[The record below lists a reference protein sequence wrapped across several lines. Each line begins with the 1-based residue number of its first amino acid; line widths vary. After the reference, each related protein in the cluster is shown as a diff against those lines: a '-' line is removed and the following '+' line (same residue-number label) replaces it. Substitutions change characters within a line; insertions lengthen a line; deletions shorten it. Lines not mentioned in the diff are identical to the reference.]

1 MKKRSVQIKDGYYME
16 GHKFKLYPSDS
27 QKEFINTCINTSRF
41 VFNWALASQKEHYD
55 EYLEGKYDR
64 KFYSTLEL
72 QKELTKFRHQKGNE
86 WLLEVPN
93 ESLRCGVLWVNKGIT
108 MACSTKSK
116 NHFPQFKLKKKSVQS
131 YKPRHDRLYIKD
143 GNLRI
148 EGFPPGEM
156 IDMHCHINYSGKDDQ
171 KIYNPIIS
179 LDNMGNYWISFN
191 LMVPKKVKAITFDK
205 DNVIG
210 IDLNVKDRFVCSNG
224 YRSGSP
230 NIYKYKRLRSRYQ
243 RKYEKDK
250 KRMKQWEKTNPG
262 ETYVKS
268 KRELKREKRYKKA
281 RKKIA
286 NVVENFIQ
294 VETKRIIDMN
304 PSTVVMEHID
314 NLSILS
320 KHHVAKLT
328 MESAFYRCRQ
338 VMQNKCNK
346 FSIPFILAPR
356 SYPSS
361 QLCSNCGSRYKIGT
375 SKIYKC
381 KCCGLEIDRDLN
393 AALNLK
399 KLAYT

>member
-1 MKKRSVQIKDGYYME
+1 MLQNIGTVNDDRYHFIGY
-16 GHKFKLYPSDS
+16 KFKLYPTNS
-27 QKEFINTCINTSRF
+27 QKEFIDKCINTNRF
-41 VFNWALASQKEHYD
+41 IYNWALNLQNIHYKD
-55 EYLEGKYDR
+55 FLKGKYKR
-64 KFYSTLEL
+64 KFYTTFELEAEFTKLRNNPEFNWLLDIPYTSARNSVKRL
-72 QKELTKFRHQKGNE
+72 QNGLNKFFKRQTKFPKFK
-86 WLLEVPN
+86 
-93 ESLRCGVLWVNKGIT
+93 NKRYY
-108 MACSTKSK
+108 K
-116 NHFPQFKLKKKSVQS
+116 QS
-131 YKPRHDRLYIKD
+131 YTTRADRMHITEYGIK
-143 GNLRI
+143 I
-148 EGFPPGEM
+148 EGLSKY
-156 IDMHCHINYSGKDDQ
+156 IDIGFIPDKYIFTS
-171 KIYNPIIS
+171 KIYNPVIIK
-179 LDNMGNYWISFN
+179 DNCGTYWITFS
-191 LMVPKKVKAITFDK
+191 LYHRKKVKAITFDKDK

-230 NIYKYKRLRSRYQ
+230 NIEKYRRRFNKFQRRYSKDIE
-243 RKYEKDK
+243 RK
-250 KRMKQWEKTNPG
+250 KQWEKTNPE

-304 PSTVVMEHID
+304 PSTVVMEHMNNND
-314 NLSILS
+314 ILQIPR
-320 KHHVAKLT
+320 VAKLT
-328 MESAFYRCRQ
+328 YDAAFYRCRQ

-399 KLAYT
+399 KLAYA